1 MSGSE
6 EEDISLLQ
14 IPVLMRLNKI
24 QIKSKKRK
32 YWVRKIFRKREEN
45 DAFNTLRQEMKLG
58 ILFQISLAYLLWI
71 LELPSVKMLTN

>member
-1 MSGSE
+1 
-6 EEDISLLQ
+6 
-14 IPVLMRLNKI
+14 MRFNKI

-58 ILFQISLAYLLWI
+58 ILSQISLAYFLWI
-71 LELPSVKMLTN
+71 LKLPSVKMLTN

>member
-1 MSGSE
+1 
-6 EEDISLLQ
+6 
-14 IPVLMRLNKI
+14 MRFNKI

-58 ILFQISLAYLLWI
+58 TYFLWI

>member
-1 MSGSE
+1 M
-6 EEDISLLQ
+6 Q
-14 IPVLMRLNKI
+14 IPVLMRFNKI

-45 DAFNTLRQEMKLG
+45 DAFNTLRKEMKLG
-58 ILFQISLAYLLWI
+58 ILFQISLAYFLWI